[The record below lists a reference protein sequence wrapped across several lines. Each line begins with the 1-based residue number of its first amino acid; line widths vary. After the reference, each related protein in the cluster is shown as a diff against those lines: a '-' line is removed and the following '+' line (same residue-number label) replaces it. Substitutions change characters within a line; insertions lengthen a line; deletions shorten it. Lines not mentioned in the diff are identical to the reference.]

1 MIQAANIGVGIMGRE
16 GTQAVRASDYAFGE
30 FRFLKRLM
38 AVHGRYSYLRIATV
52 IMFSFYKNIVLIVLV
67 CFPLSFAHTH
77 SFGGL
82 VGLPNSLDRYPLRR
96 YS

>member
-38 AVHGRYSYLRIATV
+38 AVHGRNSFLRIATV
-52 IMFSFYKNIVLIVLV
+52 IMFSFYKNIVLIVVV
-67 CFPLSFAHTH
+67 CIL
-77 SFGGL
+77 L
-82 VGLPNSLDRYPLRR
+82 L
-96 YS
+96 